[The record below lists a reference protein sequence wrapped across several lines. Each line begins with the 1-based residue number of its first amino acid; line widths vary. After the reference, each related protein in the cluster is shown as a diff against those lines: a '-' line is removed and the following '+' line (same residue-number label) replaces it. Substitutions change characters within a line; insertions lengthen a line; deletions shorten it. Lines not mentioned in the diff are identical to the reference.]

1 MLKNTSVRLQSPAA
15 VATPGVLFSAVWG
28 GGHGKTS
35 RLRRDAYP
43 DTLEG
48 SVPRPPAKALV
59 FEGVAAFLLA
69 AALLDLGCSR
79 GQAPRAAEPEVAT
92 VPVVQKDV
100 PVVSEWIGT
109 LDGSVNAV
117 IRPKVEGYLLR
128 QIYKEGQFVNARDP
142 LFEIDPRQ
150 FKAAVDQANGV
161 LGQADAELAKA
172 TQDVDRFTPLV
183 AERAVS
189 QQELDNAFAAQRN
202 AKAAV
207 ATAKASVEQ
216 ALLNLAWTKITSPID
231 GIVGI
236 AKSQVGDLVNNQTV
250 MTTVSTVDPIRVTYG
265 ISERE
270 YLRFAARINRPNYA
284 TTRQGSVLDL
294 VLDDGSVFPQKGQAV
309 LVDREVDVKT
319 GTMTIKG
326 FFPNPGH
333 ILRPGQYAKVRAA
346 LEVKTGALL
355 VPQKAVTE
363 LQGGFRVAVV
373 GPDSKVEIRTVEP
386 GEKVGSLW
394 IIDKGLKVGESVI
407 VAGIQFVRPGMSV
420 KAKPAPS
427 EDDGASRTEGR

>member
-1 MLKNTSVRLQSPAA
+1 LKHTSVQNQSPTA
-15 VATPGVLFSAVWG
+15 VAASRALFSALCRE
-28 GGHGKTS
+28 GHGWG
-35 RLRRDAYP
+35 RRRRG
-43 DTLEG
+43 DTCPAPLAG
-48 SVPRPPAKALV
+48 GVTKPPAKALV
-59 FEGVAAFLLA
+59 VDGLAALLLA
-69 AALLDLGCSR
+69 AAFFDLGCGGSPP
-79 GQAPRAAEPEVAT
+79 PRAAEPEVAT

-161 LGQADAELAKA
+161 LGQAEAELAKA
-172 TQDVDRFTPLV
+172 TQDVERFTPLV

-373 GPDSKVEIRTVEP
+373 GPDSKVEIRTVQP

-394 IIDKGLKVGESVI
+394 IIDKGLKVGENVI

>member
-1 MLKNTSVRLQSPAA
+1 VLKNTSVREQAPATV
-15 VATPGVLFSAVWG
+15 VASSALLSAVW
-28 GGHGKTS
+28 
-35 RLRRDAYP
+35 RRGPGEGRRRGRAGYAAP
-43 DTLEG
+43 LAG
-48 SVPRPPAKALV
+48 SVTRPRAKALV
-59 FEGVAAFLLA
+59 VNGL
-69 AALLDLGCSR
+69 AALLMAAAPFDFGCSR
-79 GQAPRAAEPEVAT
+79 SQGPRTAEPEVLTA
-92 VPVVQKDV
+92 PVVQKDV

-109 LDGSVNAV
+109 LDGSVNAI

-128 QIYKEGQFVNARDP
+128 QIYKEGQFVNAKDP

-161 LGQADAELAKA
+161 LGQAEAELAKA

-207 ATAKASVEQ
+207 ASAKASVEQ

-231 GIVGI
+231 GIAGI
-236 AKSQVGDLVNNQTV
+236 AKAQVGDLVNNQAV

-284 TTRQGSVLDL
+284 TTRQGSLLDL
-294 VLDDGSVFPQKGQAV
+294 VLDDGSVFPHKGQAV
-309 LVDREVDVKT
+309 LADREVDVKT

-346 LEVKTGALL
+346 LEVRTGALL

-373 GPDSKVEIRTVEP
+373 GPDSKVEIRSVEP
-386 GEKVGSLW
+386 GERVGSLW
-394 IIDKGLKVGESVI
+394 IIDKGLKLGESVI
-407 VAGIQFVRPGMSV
+407 VAGIQFVRPGMGV

-427 EDDGASRTEGR
+427 EDDGASRAQGR

>member
-1 MLKNTSVRLQSPAA
+1 MSGL
-15 VATPGVLFSAVWG
+15 
-28 GGHGKTS
+28 
-35 RLRRDAYP
+35 
-43 DTLEG
+43 
-48 SVPRPPAKALV
+48 
-59 FEGVAAFLLA
+59 LLA
-69 AALLDLGCSR
+69 AAFFDLGCGRSP
-79 GQAPRAAEPEVAT
+79 APRAAEPEVGT
-92 VPVVQKDV
+92 VSVVQKDV

-161 LGQADAELAKA
+161 LGQAEAELAKA
-172 TQDVDRFTPLV
+172 TQDVERFTPLV

-207 ATAKASVEQ
+207 ATGKASVEQ

-231 GIVGI
+231 GIAGI
-236 AKSQVGDLVNNQTV
+236 AKAQVGDLVNNQTV
-250 MTTVSTVDPIRVTYG
+250 MTTVSTVDPIRVIYG

-270 YLRFAARINRPNYA
+270 YLRFAERINRPNYA

-294 VLDDGSVFPQKGQAV
+294 VLDDGSLFPHKGQAV
-309 LVDREVDVKT
+309 LADREVDVKT

-373 GPDSKVEIRTVEP
+373 GPDSKVDIRTVEP

-394 IIDKGLKVGESVI
+394 IIEKGLKLGESVI
-407 VAGIQFVRPGMSV
+407 VAGVQFVRPGMSV